1 MSFDELSDSFF
12 DAMMDMDAT
21 AEEVANN
28 VSEYFFRAM
37 MMENM
42 GEAYKE
48 KLNKW
53 WDDFYAA
60 MDDADGL
67 TEEERERLRQQYA
80 NIVNEGIAERDTIAE
95 ATGYGEDVTGQ
106 SATSKGFQAMSQE
119 TGSELNGRFTDIQGQ
134 THRIAEAVEFCR
146 GLYAQNLTQV
156 QSINST
162 VASIH
167 NDTTLIEQHTR
178 VLGQMGEDLAS
189 IKRAIYNGEI

>member
-1 MSFDELSDSFF
+1 
-12 DAMMDMDAT
+12 
-21 AEEVANN
+21 
-28 VSEYFFRAM
+28 
-37 MMENM
+37 M
-42 GEAYKE
+42 GNEYKE
-48 KLNKW
+48 KLRQW
-53 WDDFYAA
+53 YDDFANA
-60 MDDADGL
+60 MNDGDGL
-67 TEEERERLRQQYA
+67 TDAEKEELRKRYTAIIEQ
-80 NIVNEGIAERDTIAE
+80 GIAERDTIAE
-95 ATGYGEDVTGQ
+95 ATGYGDDVTGQ